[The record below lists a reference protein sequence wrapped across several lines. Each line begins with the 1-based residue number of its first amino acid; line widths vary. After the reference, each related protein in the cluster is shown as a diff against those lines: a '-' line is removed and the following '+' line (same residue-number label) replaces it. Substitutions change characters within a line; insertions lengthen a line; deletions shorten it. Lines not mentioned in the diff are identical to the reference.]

1 MDGQAGHGAAGPLSA
16 LSGPHLEAQMKH
28 RRLFDFRWLAAILLL
43 CLSGPAPAGERS
55 FEFESWEKRINARQ
69 PPEAVMKAIGL
80 EPGMAVGEIGA
91 GGGRMTIR
99 LADRVGPEGRIY
111 ANDIDEEALEKLAR
125 RCEKE
130 GLANVEIIV
139 GEVMDPLLPPGAL
152 DMVFMINVFH
162 HAEDPVELVRNAIP
176 ALKPGGT
183 LAIVECDPDKTG
195 WDDHGCTGLEE
206 MPRQLERA
214 GYEMVRV
221 ETFLDEDNIF
231 IARPKKAGAQR

>member
-1 MDGQAGHGAAGPLSA
+1 MSGLRCLS
-16 LSGPHLEAQMKH
+16 P
-28 RRLFDFRWLAAILLL
+28 FILL
-43 CLSGPAPAGERS
+43 CLAGVAPAGERS
-55 FEFESWEKRINARQ
+55 FEFEAWEQRINARQ

-80 EPGMAVGEIGA
+80 EPGMVVGEIGA
-91 GGGRMTIR
+91 GGGRMTVR
-99 LADRVGPEGRIY
+99 LADRVGPGGKVY

-139 GEVMDPLLPPGAL
+139 GKVMDPLLPAGTL

-162 HAEDPVELVRNAIP
+162 HAEDPVALVRNAIP

-206 MPRQLERA
+206 MPPQLERA

-221 ETFLDEDNIF
+221 ETFLEQDNIF
-231 IARPKKAGAQR
+231 IARPREAGASR

>member
-1 MDGQAGHGAAGPLSA
+1 MT
-16 LSGPHLEAQMKH
+16 
-28 RRLFDFRWLAAILLL
+28 RRRTRGLCCLGTFLLL
-43 CLSGPAPAGERS
+43 FLTGLAPAGERT
-55 FEFESWEKRINARQ
+55 FEFEAWEKRINERQ
-69 PPEAVMKAIGL
+69 PPEAVMKAVGL
-80 EPGMAVGEIGA
+80 APGMVVGEIGA
-91 GGGRMTIR
+91 GGGRMTVR
-99 LADRVGPEGRIY
+99 LADRVGPEGKIY

-139 GEVMDPLLPPGAL
+139 GKVADPLLPSGAL

-162 HAEDPVELVRNAIP
+162 HIEDPVELVRNAIP

-183 LAIVECDPDKTG
+183 LAIVECDPVKTG
-195 WDDHGCTGLEE
+195 WDDHGCTDAEA

-221 ETFLDEDNIF
+221 ETFLEQDNIF
-231 IARPKKAGAQR
+231 IARPREAGAGR